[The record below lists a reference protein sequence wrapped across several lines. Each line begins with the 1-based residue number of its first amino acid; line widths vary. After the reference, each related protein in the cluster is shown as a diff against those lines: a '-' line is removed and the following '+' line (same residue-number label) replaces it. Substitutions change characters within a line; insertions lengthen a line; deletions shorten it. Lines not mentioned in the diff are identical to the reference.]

1 MLATLRQDIG
11 YALRALARTP
21 GFAAAVVATLAL
33 GIGANSTMFG
43 VLDVLLVRPPAGV
56 RAPDEIVRL
65 YIRQTHRRFGEWTN
79 SSTSVPDFQAIRDG
93 TPLLSSTV
101 AQFVAGMSLGRG
113 AEAQQVRAAAVT
125 HDYFDMLGIVPAR
138 GRFFTADEDRV
149 GGEHV
154 AVLSDAYWRTH
165 FGADTGIIGRGL
177 PIGRSTYTVV
187 GVAPPGFTGVDLR
200 PADLWLP
207 LGASSDDVNSA
218 EAMSSRDFY
227 WIEVLARVKPGADR
241 HAAAEQATLAYRNA
255 REAALAARPAND
267 RRVVVMSGG
276 GGGGS
281 DEGPAT
287 VLFGPVQESRGPTM
301 SDDAK
306 VALWVGLVAGIV
318 LLVACAN
325 VANLLL
331 ARGVGRRREIAV
343 RLGLGASRM
352 RLLGMLLVES
362 LVLGL
367 LGGLAALLLAVWG
380 GSAIR
385 AFLLPDLPKDTS
397 ILDWRFLLFTGGVA
411 LLAGMLAGVA
421 PAFRSSRLDLSQA
434 LKDGGRGQTAG
445 RGRLRAGLVVA
456 QVALTVV
463 LLVGAGLFVRS
474 LRDAQGVDLGFD
486 PQRVV
491 MISVDLG
498 EIGQDAA
505 AQEQTY
511 RRLFERVRAYP
522 GAERAALSM
531 GLPFWTTFATDV
543 RVSGVDSLPVG
554 REGGPY
560 YIMATPQYFET
571 AGLRLL
577 KGRTFTDADVAGAEK
592 VAVINESFA
601 RRALHGQD
609 PIGRFLYVG
618 GDSVAA
624 RIVGVVQNAAN
635 GSVTDLDEMLYYLPL
650 DQRAVVPRISGILL
664 RTRGPAAP
672 MVPGIQRALQE
683 SESGLP
689 YIRARSLAEHLA
701 PQYRSW
707 RLGATMFTAFGFL
720 ALVIAG
726 LGLYGVTAYTVGQ
739 RTQEIGVRVALGA
752 QADAVV
758 RLMMRHGLRS
768 TVAGLVLGA
777 GGAWLLG
784 RAVRALLYG
793 VSPTD
798 PGIYGAVTAVL
809 LAVAALAAWL
819 PARRAA
825 SVDPMVA
832 LRAE

>member
-1 MLATLRQDIG
+1 MLETIRQDIG
-11 YALRALARTP
+11 YALRSLARTP

-56 RAPDEIVRL
+56 RAPEGIVRL

-79 SSTSVPDFQAIRDG
+79 SSTSVPDYEAMRDG
-93 TPLLSSTV
+93 TPLLASTA
-101 AQFVAGMSLGRG
+101 AQFVTGMSLGRG
-113 AEAQQVRAAAVT
+113 AEAQQVRTAAVT
-125 HDYFDMLGIVPAR
+125 HNYFDMLGVVPAR
-138 GRFFTADEDRV
+138 GRFFTADEDKV
-149 GGEHV
+149 GGERV
-154 AVLSDAYWRTH
+154 AVLSDAYWRTR
-165 FGADTGIIGRGL
+165 FGADTGVIGRAL

-187 GVAPPGFTGVDLR
+187 GVAPAGFTGVDLR

-227 WIEVLARVKPGADR
+227 WIEVLARLRPGADR

-255 REAALAARPAND
+255 REAAHTDQPSGG

-276 GGGGS
+276 GGSS
-281 DEGPAT
+281 DESPAT

-343 RLGLGASRM
+343 RLGLGATRA
-352 RLLGMLLVES
+352 RLLGLLLVES

-367 LGGLAALLLAVWG
+367 LGGAAALVLAVWG
-380 GSAIR
+380 GSAVR
-385 AFLLPDLPKDTS
+385 AFLLPDLPANTA

-411 LLAGMLAGVA
+411 VLAGILAGVA

-434 LKDGGRGQTAG
+434 LKDGGRGQTHT

-486 PQRVV
+486 PDRVV

-498 EIGQDAA
+498 EIGLDAA
-505 AQEQTY
+505 AQEATY
-511 RRLFERVRAYP
+511 RRLFDRVRVYP
-522 GAERAALSM
+522 GVERAALSM
-531 GLPFWTTFATDV
+531 GLPFWSTFATDV

-577 KGRTFTDADVAGAEK
+577 KGRTFTDGDVAGAEK

-601 RRALHGQD
+601 RRVFRDRD
-609 PIGRFLYVG
+609 PIGQYLYVG
-618 GDSVAA
+618 GDSAVA

-635 GSVTDLDEMLYYLPL
+635 GSVTNLDEMLFYLAL
-650 DQRAVVPRISGILL
+650 DQRVVTPRISGILV
-664 RTRGPAAP
+664 RTGGPAAI

-701 PQYRSW
+701 PAYRSW
-707 RLGATMFTAFGFL
+707 RLGATMFTAFGCL

-726 LGLYGVTAYTVGQ
+726 LGLYGVTAYSVGQ

-752 QADAVV
+752 QAETVV
-758 RLMMRHGLRS
+758 RLMMRQGLAS
-768 TVAGLVLGA
+768 TVAGLFLGGA
-777 GGAWLLG
+777 GAWLLG
-784 RAVRALLYG
+784 RAVRSLLFG

-798 PGIYGAVTAVL
+798 PAVYAL
-809 LAVAALAAWL
+809 VAALLLVVAAAAAWF

-825 SVDPMVA
+825 AVDPMVA